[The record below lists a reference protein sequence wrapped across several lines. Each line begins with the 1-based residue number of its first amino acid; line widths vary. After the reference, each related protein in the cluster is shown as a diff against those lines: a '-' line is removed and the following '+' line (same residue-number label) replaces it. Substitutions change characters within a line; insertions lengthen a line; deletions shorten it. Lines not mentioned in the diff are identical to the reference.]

1 MKEELKT
8 LELMFSQAL
17 VEAAENATGTEGL
30 EEAEEIR
37 RRVGGR
43 LRELREGVGRVEAVI
58 AEKEGEKGEKGKV

>member
-8 LELMFSQAL
+8 LALMFSQAL

-37 RRVGGR
+37 KRVGGR
-43 LRELREGVGRVEAVI
+43 LRELREGVGRVEA
-58 AEKEGEKGEKGKV
+58 AAGEKEGEKEENSEV